1 MLSIN
6 SAVSD
11 PPPGRCLQD
20 SGIRSPAGVT
30 EEMMCSQPRAE
41 AQLWKSSHK
50 QHSNKWQ
57 QMPFTQV
64 LGDSWGKC
72 FSTWFA
78 GRGALAQGSELVV

>member
-20 SGIRSPAGVT
+20 SGMRSPAGVT

-41 AQLWKSSHK
+41 AQLWESSHK
-50 QHSNKWQ
+50 QHSNKCLSLR
-57 QMPFTQV
+57 F
-64 LGDSWGKC
+64 LGTAGGNAFPPGLLVEEPLLRVQSW
-72 FSTWFA
+72 
-78 GRGALAQGSELVV
+78 